1 MEVSKLLAININ
13 TLRLK
18 RNLSLGKLATL
29 SGVSKVML
37 SQIEKGGSNPS
48 INVICK
54 IAKGLNVPY
63 TALLEDNRGISEIVR
78 EEDALFQSDADGQFR
93 VYTYYNA
100 SEKRNFEFFRFELDP
115 GTRYTSSG
123 HGTKLIEYI
132 MVIEGELTLM
142 VNDRTYV
149 LKANESIDLD
159 TTDEHTY
166 YASGDSL
173 VKAISIGH
181 YPI

>member
-1 MEVSKLLAININ
+1 MEVSKLLALNIN
-13 TLRLK
+13 TLRLE

-29 SGVSKVML
+29 SGVSKVMI

-63 TALLEDNRGISEIVR
+63 TALLEDSRLVSEIISED
-78 EEDALFQSDADGQFR
+78 DAIYQSDLDDHFR
-93 VYTYYNA
+93 VYTYY
-100 SEKRNFEFFRFELDP
+100 STTEKRNFEFFRFELDP
-115 GTRYTSSG
+115 GTKYTSSG

-132 MVIEGELTLM
+132 MVIEGELTLI
-142 VNDRTYV
+142 VNGRTYV
-149 LKANESIDLD
+149 LKPKESIDID
-159 TTDEHTY
+159 TIDEHTY
-166 YASGDSL
+166 YASGDTM

-181 YPI
+181 YII